1 MQKVRAERSIFCS
14 LCHHTTDNRFPNV
27 ILAVHADLKNGAGLV
42 SAESVYWDAGRDGL
56 YKVMW
61 ENGTMHCIV
70 TVYGTSINV
79 EAQQL
84 PETSLPSDP

>member
-1 MQKVRAERSIFCS
+1 M
-14 LCHHTTDNRFPNV
+14 
-27 ILAVHADLKNGAGLV
+27 KNGAGLV
-42 SAESVYWDAGRDGL
+42 SAASVYWDAGRGGL
-56 YKVMW
+56 CKVMW

-84 PETSLPSDP
+84 SETYGPELLVKLIT